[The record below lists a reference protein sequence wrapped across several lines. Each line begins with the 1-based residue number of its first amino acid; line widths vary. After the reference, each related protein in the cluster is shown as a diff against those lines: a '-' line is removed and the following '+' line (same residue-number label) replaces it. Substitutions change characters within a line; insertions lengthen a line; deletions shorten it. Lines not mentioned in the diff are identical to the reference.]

1 MTHKLSIEAI
11 KTLLIA
17 CHEAKR
23 VVELQPP
30 LPEGLTPGNLK
41 VLDYI
46 EYLERTAQPPKVS
59 DTADLLQVTRPR
71 IPRLVSDLQAINVI
85 EKISDKQDKR
95 IVRLRMTDEERKIHA
110 YYIEQYHSWLA
121 AQITDISEADINT
134 TAATIAKL

>member
-46 EYLERTAQPPKVS
+46 EYLKRTAQPPKVS
-59 DTADLLQVTRPR
+59 DIADLLQVTRPG
-71 IPRLVSDLQAINVI
+71 ITRLVSELQAINVI

-95 IVRLRMTDEERKIHA
+95 IVRLRMTDEGRKIHA
-110 YYIEQYHSWLA
+110 YYIEQYHS
-121 AQITDISEADINT
+121 
-134 TAATIAKL
+134 